1 MADHFPL
8 KLIGSRM
15 LAPSVR
21 HLEFSRDDGQAL
33 DFIPGQFI
41 QVHFNYADGTP
52 TKRSYSLATMHDHAL
67 GPGET
72 IEIAVSYVAGGAA
85 TALCVQAALDGV
97 KAISIFNRR
106 DKFFANAEET
116 VAKIRNNTRC
126 EIHLFDLDDH
136 DKLRAEIDSSVILTN
151 ATGVGMKPFEGQ
163 MLLPD
168 DSFLRPDLIV
178 SDVVYNPRKTH
189 LLEVAEKKGC
199 RTLNGLGMMLWQ
211 GARAFE
217 IWTGKQMPVDYIKS
231 ILF

>member
-1 MADHFPL
+1 MRAL
-8 KLIGSRM
+8 KEEGI
-15 LAPSVR
+15 
-21 HLEFSRDDGQAL
+21 D
-33 DFIPGQFI
+33 I
-41 QVHFNYADGTP
+41 
-52 TKRSYSLATMHDHAL
+52 L
-67 GPGET
+67 GKKMTVLG
-72 IEIAVSYVAGGAA
+72 AGGAA

-97 KAISIFNRR
+97 KAISIFNRK
-106 DKFFANAEET
+106 DKFFANAEQT
-116 VAKIRNNTRC
+116 VAKIRNNTNC

-178 SDVVYNPRKTH
+178 SDVVYNPRKTY

-199 RTLNGLGMMLWQ
+199 RTINGLGMMLWQ

-217 IWTGKQMPVDYIKS
+217 IWTGKEMPVEHVKN

>member
-1 MADHFPL
+1 MILFYL
-8 KLIGSRM
+8 NLVVSN
-15 LAPSVR
+15 LTQ
-21 HLEFSRDDGQAL
+21 FS
-33 DFIPGQFI
+33 I
-41 QVHFNYADGTP
+41 
-52 TKRSYSLATMHDHAL
+52 
-67 GPGET
+67 
-72 IEIAVSYVAGGAA
+72 
-85 TALCVQAALDGV
+85 
-97 KAISIFNRR
+97 
-106 DKFFANAEET
+106 KFFRALYH
-116 VAKIRNNTRC
+116 NTDC

>member
-1 MADHFPL
+1 MPRLVSILPRPIF
-8 KLIGSRM
+8 IG
-15 LAPSVR
+15 R
-21 HLEFSRDDGQAL
+21 HKDSTDDPQKTDSKEWNIG
-33 DFIPGQFI
+33 
-41 QVHFNYADGTP
+41 
-52 TKRSYSLATMHDHAL
+52 
-67 GPGET
+67 
-72 IEIAVSYVAGGAA
+72 
-85 TALCVQAALDGV
+85 
-97 KAISIFNRR
+97 
-106 DKFFANAEET
+106 KFFANAEET
-116 VAKIRNNTRC
+116 VAKIRHNTDC